1 MSEYGVDNKNEAMQH
16 INTTKRHDAASC
28 IIDETFSTPRVNK
41 SPHGKT
47 KTYLDG
53 VSGASEGSGG
63 KNEDSR
69 EFHCF
74 LGKVDQKM
82 LERIVSAM
90 QWLASWMDRR
100 KEVVSSW
107 KKSMK

>member
-1 MSEYGVDNKNEAMQH
+1 MTLQ
-16 INTTKRHDAASC
+16 RAS
-28 IIDETFSTPRVNK
+28 SMK
-41 SPHGKT
+41 HSPHGKT

-82 LERIVSAM
+82 LERIVPAM
-90 QWLASWMDRR
+90 QWLDGRDGQERR
-100 KEVVSSW
+100 S
-107 KKSMK
+107 